1 MMPYSKIINRIKDV
15 LINEL
20 LIQTPRENITNDCS
34 LINDLGLDSLQVLE
48 LIVALEVEFAIR
60 IEDED
65 LNFELFNN
73 ITLLA
78 RHIDSKVKNV

>member
-1 MMPYSKIINRIKDV
+1 M
-15 LINEL
+15 
-20 LIQTPRENITNDCS
+20 
-34 LINDLGLDSLQVLE
+34 LE

>member
-1 MMPYSKIINRIKDV
+1 M
-15 LINEL
+15 INEL